1 MGLNIKNREVEAA
14 IRQLAEQRG
23 VDLTEAV
30 RLAVRHE
37 LERGRNGYESR
48 LARMRSIADRVA
60 TLPLLD
66 SRSSDEILGYDDIGL
81 PV

>member
-1 MGLNIKNREVEAA
+1 MGLNIKNPEVEAA

-37 LERGRNGYESR
+37 LGRGQSSYESR
-48 LARMRSIADRVA
+48 LARMRTIADRVA
-60 TLPLLD
+60 ALPLLD
-66 SRSSDEILGYDDIGL
+66 GRSSEEILGYDDVGL
-81 PV
+81 PS